1 MSGTDLIA
9 ELEARNLIHDST
21 DRDALRAAVADGPV
35 AIYYGCD
42 PTADSLHVGNLIGL
56 VMLRRFQDAGHRP
69 IALAGGATGMVGDPS
84 GRSDERNLLDDD
96 TLNHNV
102 ASIKEQISRIVD
114 LGSGGGELVDNRD
127 WTQPITILEFLRD
140 VGKHVT
146 VNQMLARESIKLRVN
161 SEHGISF
168 TEFSYM
174 LLQANDYLWL
184 HDHLGCSI
192 QIGGSD
198 QWGNIIAGV
207 DLIRRK
213 RAEHVHAFS
222 WPLLTAPDGSK
233 LGKTTGARV
242 WLDAA
247 KTSPY
252 QFRQHW
258 MQAPDDQVDA
268 QLLTFSLQ
276 PVEQIRAIV
285 AEHVEAPHLRFAQRA
300 LADEMTALVHGA
312 PAAVARP
319 RRPRKPSSRWPPR
332 SRRPGSQRPISTTR
346 SPCSSAPDWPRRTAT
361 HAAPSRSGRSTRTV
375 RSSTRTPCSAGR
387 NWCTADTC
395 CSARARSRT
404 TCWKFFPE
412 AGCNAYRNC
421 YLLTPPHGAL
431 QALRKGHSAP
441 TPDDADLESP
451 LFRCVPEPRLLE
463 NGREDRTP
471 VRAVRAHLRV
481 VTELS
486 VNFAVVYPDGSNT
499 VIGRLELCT
508 SGRSHSKDAS
518 ST

>member
-1 MSGTDLIA
+1 MADTDLIA
-9 ELEARNLIHDST
+9 DLEARNLLHDST
-21 DRDALRAAVADGPV
+21 DRDALRAAVADGEV

-56 VMLRRFQDAGHRP
+56 IMLRRFQDAGHRP

-84 GRSDERNLLDDD
+84 GRSDERNMLDDD
-96 TLNHNV
+96 TLDHNV
-102 ASIKEQISRIVD
+102 AAIKEQLGRIVD
-114 LGSGGGELVDNRD
+114 LADGRGELVDNRD
-127 WTQPITILEFLRD
+127 WTQPITVLEFLRD
-140 VGKHVT
+140 VGRHVT

-184 HDHLGCSI
+184 HDNLHCTI

-213 RAEHVHAFS
+213 RATHVHAFS
-222 WPLLTAPDGSK
+222 WPLLTAADGTK

-258 MQAPDDQVDA
+258 MQTPDDLVES

-276 PVEQIRAIV
+276 PIEQIRAVV
-285 AEHVEAPHLRFAQRA
+285 AEHAEAPHLRFAQRA

-312 PAAVARP
+312 PAAVAAAEAADLLFAGDP
-319 RRPRKPSSRWPPR
+319 ATASAEAFSTLSAEIPSSRLAASDLDDPIAVFVGAGLA
-332 SRRPGSQRPISTTR
+332 SSNGDARRALAQHSFYANGVQLDENSLLSDHERV
-346 SPCSSAPDWPRRTAT
+346 
-361 HAAPSRSGRSTRTV
+361 HG
-375 RSSTRTPCSAGR
+375 
-387 NWCTADTC
+387 
-395 CSARARSRT
+395 
-404 TCWKFFPE
+404 K
-412 AGCNAYRNC
+412 
-421 YLLTPPHGAL
+421 YLL
-431 QALRKGHSAP
+431 LRKGKKSHH
-441 TPDDADLESP
+441 
-451 LFRCVPEPRLLE
+451 LLE
-463 NGREDRTP
+463 IF
-471 VRAVRAHLRV
+471 
-481 VTELS
+481 S
-486 VNFAVVYPDGSNT
+486 
-499 VIGRLELCT
+499 
-508 SGRSHSKDAS
+508 
-518 ST
+518 

>member
-1 MSGTDLIA
+1 
-9 ELEARNLIHDST
+9 
-21 DRDALRAAVADGPV
+21 
-35 AIYYGCD
+35 
-42 PTADSLHVGNLIGL
+42 
-56 VMLRRFQDAGHRP
+56 MLRRFQDAGHRP

-96 TLNHNV
+96 TLNRNV
-102 ASIKEQISRIVD
+102 AAIKEQLNRIVD
-114 LGSGGGELVDNRD
+114 LGAGRGELVDNRD
-127 WTQPITILEFLRD
+127 WTQPITLLEFLRD

-184 HDHLGCSI
+184 HDNLGCTI

-213 RAEHVHAFS
+213 RGAHVHAFS
-222 WPLLTAPDGSK
+222 WPLLTAADGSK

-242 WLDAA
+242 WLDAR

-258 MQAPDDQVDA
+258 MQTPDDLVES

-285 AEHVEAPHLRFAQRA
+285 SEHAEAPHLRFGQRA

-312 PAAVARP
+312 PAAVAAAEAAELLFSGDP
-319 RRPRKPSSRWPPR
+319 STASEEAFATLAVEIPTSTMTAGELDDPVSVFVAAGLASSNGDARRSFAQR
-332 SRRPGSQRPISTTR
+332 SFYANGEQLDENSQL
-346 SPCSSAPDWPRRTAT
+346 
-361 HAAPSRSGRSTRTV
+361 SGQKLV
-375 RSSTRTPCSAGR
+375 HG
-387 NWCTADTC
+387 
-395 CSARARSRT
+395 
-404 TCWKFFPE
+404 K
-412 AGCNAYRNC
+412 
-421 YLLTPPHGAL
+421 YLL
-431 QALRKGHSAP
+431 LRKGKKSH
-441 TPDDADLESP
+441 
-451 LFRCVPEPRLLE
+451 
-463 NGREDRTP
+463 
-471 VRAVRAHLRV
+471 HLV
-481 VTELS
+481 E
-486 VNFAVVYPDGSNT
+486 
-499 VIGRLELCT
+499 I
-508 SGRSHSKDAS
+508 S
-518 ST
+518 S